1 MNIVGLHHV
10 SLTTRDLPRAVDFY
24 KSVFGL
30 KQIVR
35 PAFST
40 AGAWLVLGADR
51 LHLIVN
57 AEGTFRRRQRID
69 TGDAHFAVN
78 VTDFDA
84 TLAELQ
90 ARGFDETLP
99 DGDPHRIVVL
109 RESLA
114 GFKQAYVLDPDSNI
128 IEINAAS

>member
-10 SLTTRDLPRAVDFY
+10 SLTTRDLPPALEFY

-30 KQIVR
+30 RQIPR

-57 AEGTFRRRQRID
+57 ADGTFRRQPQID
-69 TGDAHFAVN
+69 TGDVHFALN

-90 ARGFDETLP
+90 AHGFDEALP
-99 DGDPHRIVVL
+99 DGDPRRIVVL
-109 RESLA
+109 RDSLA

>member
-1 MNIVGLHHV
+1 MNIVGIHHV
-10 SLTTRDLPRAVDFY
+10 SLTTRDLARAVDFY
-24 KSVFGL
+24 RGVFGL
-30 KQIVR
+30 RQIPR

-57 AEGTFRRRQRID
+57 AEGTFRRKPHID
-69 TGDAHFAVN
+69 TGDVHFAVN

-84 TLAELQ
+84 TLAALQ
-90 ARGFDETLP
+90 AHGFDEALP

-109 RESLA
+109 RDSLA
-114 GFKQAYVLDPDSNI
+114 GFKQAYLLDPDSNI